1 MYAVGRDITERRRAD
16 EQLREAQRM
25 IEASHQELRLLAEEQ
40 TSLRRVATLVA
51 HGASPDD
58 VFQAVCNEVA
68 ELFEAGAAR
77 LLRYEF
83 DGTGT
88 IVAATGRP
96 GMRMRTGA
104 RVSLGGE
111 SVSGAVLR
119 TGRAAR
125 VDNLD
130 RISGPLP
137 DASRATGLRSAM
149 GAPII
154 VEGSL
159 WGVMVAA
166 WTELGRASE
175 ASEARLTEFTD
186 LVAVAIA
193 NASSRA
199 ELIASRARVVAAAD
213 ESRWRIER
221 DLHDDTQQ
229 RLVSLAL
236 SLQTVAGTVPP
247 ELNGLK
253 EQLSSTVT
261 GLADT
266 LERLREITRG
276 IHPAILSQ
284 GGLKPALRALA
295 RRSAIP
301 VELQVMC
308 DRRLSDAVERAVYYV
323 VSEALTNAAKH
334 AQAPLVR
341 VELQSHDRAVLLA
354 IRDEGVGGA
363 DPRKGSGLLGLIDR
377 VEALGG
383 KIEIASP
390 AGGGTALRVM
400 IPTAGVS
407 PAVPA

>member
-1 MYAVGRDITERRRAD
+1 
-16 EQLREAQRM
+16 
-25 IEASHQELRLLAEEQ
+25 
-40 TSLRRVATLVA
+40 
-51 HGASPDD
+51 
-58 VFQAVCNEVA
+58 
-68 ELFEAGAAR
+68 
-77 LLRYEF
+77 
-83 DGTGT
+83 
-88 IVAATGRP
+88 
-96 GMRMRTGA
+96 
-104 RVSLGGE
+104 
-111 SVSGAVLR
+111 
-119 TGRAAR
+119 
-125 VDNLD
+125 
-130 RISGPLP
+130 
-137 DASRATGLRSAM
+137 M

-193 NASSRA
+193 NAHSRA
-199 ELIASRARVVAAAD
+199 ELMASRARVVAAAD

-236 SLQTVAGTVPP
+236 SLRSAAETVPP
-247 ELNGLK
+247 DLNGLK
-253 EQLSSTVT
+253 EQLSSTVN

-284 GGLKPALRALA
+284 GGLRPALRALA

-301 VELQVMC
+301 VELEVRS
-308 DRRLSDAVERAVYYV
+308 DRRFSDAIERAVYYV
-323 VSEALTNAAKH
+323 VSEAITNAAKH
-334 AQAPLVR
+334 AHAPLVS
-341 VELQSHDRAVLLA
+341 VELKSHDQAILVA

-363 DPRKGSGLLGLIDR
+363 DPRKGSGLLGLRDR

-383 KIEIASP
+383 KIEITSP
-390 AGGGTALRVM
+390 AGDGTSVRVT
-400 IPTAGVS
+400 IPIAAAMS
-407 PAVPA
+407 PRAPAA